1 MGLTFGIVARRLP
14 ARLARR
20 VAVCSSVPLLVHLAA
35 RTSRRTLHRLA
46 NLKDMFRKLTGR
58 ELRD

>member
-1 MGLTFGIVARRLP
+1 
-14 ARLARR
+14 
-20 VAVCSSVPLLVHLAA
+20 VPLLVHLAA